1 MNSPFHKS
9 KCKSNRES
17 ETVFVKN
24 ILLTDVN
31 GCPSTPSPAT
41 VAWDLLKWKMRAADI
56 CHREAVSHILGN
68 ICLKGKSNTTAF
80 NIHIIKC
87 VNNFFHHFSL
97 FFLVFHGFSSFLFVF
112 CRFSSIQIYSHSKL
126 KQVLQT
132 SVQFSLQHKILY
144 VQPPFPTF
152 WFWKTLPF
160 QLLLISKYCNC
171 KWNLCTAN

>member
-1 MNSPFHKS
+1 MSPFDPFRGGGFAQRGQCPLFLPFFFLEGFPKPRSIKMFLCPQAPNFS
-9 KCKSNRES
+9 KK
-17 ETVFVKN
+17 
-24 ILLTDVN
+24 
-31 GCPSTPSPAT
+31 CPPKRRVIAT
-41 VAWDLLKWKMRAADI
+41 KLNLQQ
-56 CHREAVSHILGN
+56 
-68 ICLKGKSNTTAF
+68 
-80 NIHIIKC
+80 KC
-87 VNNFFHHFSL
+87 VNHFFHHFSL

-152 WFWKTLPF
+152 WLWKTLPF

-171 KWNLCTAN
+171 K

>member
-1 MNSPFHKS
+1 MFWQCLKNSKHCANDAS
-9 KCKSNRES
+9 KGPVHQN
-17 ETVFVKN
+17 VFVPQAPNFSKK
-24 ILLTDVN
+24 
-31 GCPSTPSPAT
+31 CPTKRRVIAT
-41 VAWDLLKWKMRAADI
+41 KLNLQQ
-56 CHREAVSHILGN
+56 
-68 ICLKGKSNTTAF
+68 
-80 NIHIIKC
+80 KC
-87 VNNFFHHFSL
+87 VNHFFHHFSL

-171 KWNLCTAN
+171 K